1 MDWNR
6 EIREFKTYLRLE
18 KGLADNS
25 IQAYLRDVDHL
36 ASFMT
41 ERGIE
46 PEKVKLDDLQQL
58 LKQLND
64 LGIAPTSQRR
74 MIAGWRMFFKQYIN
88 EDGLLENLD
97 AWVFVEWSRANYLT
111 AGVNFPSNML
121 YAACL
126 EAMSEMYDDPA
137 LGAQAQAMRETIRRL
152 SFNGQF
158 FVDQMLR
165 DESGKLYLQG
175 DVTEVCQYYA
185 FYCGT
190 ATKELYPELWNTLLY
205 DFGPWRKENNK
216 YPEVHFANAFIGN
229 YLRLDMMA
237 KND

>member
-1 MDWNR
+1 M
-6 EIREFKTYLRLE
+6 
-18 KGLADNS
+18 
-25 IQAYLRDVDHL
+25 V
-36 ASFMT
+36 
-41 ERGIE
+41 
-46 PEKVKLDDLQQL
+46 
-58 LKQLND
+58 
-64 LGIAPTSQRR
+64 
-74 MIAGWRMFFKQYIN
+74 
-88 EDGLLENLD
+88 
-97 AWVFVEWSRANYLT
+97 

-126 EAMSEMYDDPA
+126 EAIGEMYDDSA
-137 LGAQAQAMRETIRRL
+137 LKVQAESMRETIRRL

-165 DESGKLYLQG
+165 DESGRLYLQG
-175 DVTEVCQYYA
+175 EVTEVCQYYA

-190 ATKELYPELWNTLLY
+190 ATKELYPALWNTLLY

-237 KND
+237 KNDNMKEVLDNIEGYFYNMALTTCTLWENDSTVASLDHGFASHVIVWLLRDMIENNR